1 MPLSSNT
8 FANDLKVFF
17 KIDRPKLHL
26 VRKYVHLW
34 KGTVFLEL
42 KLLEN
47 FMRISYVNSCT
58 FSSSKNFSTKLFVG

>member
-8 FANDLKVFF
+8 FANDLKVII

-42 KLLEN
+42 KLLE
-47 FMRISYVNSCT
+47 
-58 FSSSKNFSTKLFVG
+58 KLYENKLC